1 MLCLIKSCD
10 ALYMCVHVWKWEKM
24 GAKCGQVMS
33 AVCGPCE
40 GMDIMVTGTM

>member
-1 MLCLIKSCD
+1 
-10 ALYMCVHVWKWEKM
+10 M

-40 GMDIMVTGTM
+40 GTDIMVTGTCEILLEHV